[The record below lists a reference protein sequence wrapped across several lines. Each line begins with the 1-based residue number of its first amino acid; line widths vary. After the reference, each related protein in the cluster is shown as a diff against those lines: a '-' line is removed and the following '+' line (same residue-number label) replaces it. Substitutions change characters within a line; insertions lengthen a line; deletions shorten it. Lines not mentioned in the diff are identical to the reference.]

1 MIPIARIRRWSV
13 LTRFVREDVGGGM
26 GSRGMEWN
34 GMGGG

>member
-13 LTRFVREDVGGGM
+13 LTRFVREDFGGRM
-26 GSRGMEWN
+26 CSRGMEGN